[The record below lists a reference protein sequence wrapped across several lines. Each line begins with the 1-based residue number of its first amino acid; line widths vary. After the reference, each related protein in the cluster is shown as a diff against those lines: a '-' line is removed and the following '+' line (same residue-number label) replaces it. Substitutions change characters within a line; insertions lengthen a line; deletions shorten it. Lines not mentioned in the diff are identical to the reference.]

1 MKWRPRREAL
11 GWRLLDSAFVS
22 GIASRLRATPTEV
35 QAIDER
41 APSLA
46 ERIADALAL
55 GGGEVMSASLATPMP
70 PTEQRIAEVTR
81 EVIER
86 AVARGPA
93 VVVGR
98 GAQAYLAQRDDV
110 LHVHC
115 YAPHD
120 ALVERTMMRETI
132 SREKAEEMV
141 KEKNQQREQY
151 VKRMFGRA
159 WLSRSTITHAE
170 HRLARPDKWWRSSR
184 SRARKI
190 RREAR
195 HAGLERGTRD
205 SGGSDKAK
213 TSIAAAP
220 TPSPTALR
228 SVRRQRPPKSADT

>member
-1 MKWRPRREAL
+1 MPAITVTRLFGSGGSEVARRVSEAL

-115 YAPHD
+115 YAPYE
-120 ALVERTMMRETI
+120 ALVERTMKRETI

-141 KEKNQQREQY
+141 REKNQQREQY

-159 WLSRSTITHAE
+159 WLSPE
-170 HRLARPDKWWRSSR
+170 HYHVMLNTSWLGHDKCVDVILELAREKFG
-184 SRARKI
+184 AR
-190 RREAR
+190 RV
-195 HAGLERGTRD
+195 
-205 SGGSDKAK
+205 
-213 TSIAAAP
+213 
-220 TPSPTALR
+220 TPA
-228 SVRRQRPPKSADT
+228 

>member
-1 MKWRPRREAL
+1 MPAITVTRHFGSGGSEVARRVAEVL
-11 GWRLLDSAFVS
+11 GWRLLDSAFVD
-22 GIASRLRATPTEV
+22 GIARGLRATPADV

-46 ERIADALAL
+46 ERLADALAL
-55 GGGEVMSASLATPMP
+55 GGGEMVSASLATPMP
-70 PTEQRIAEVTR
+70 PTEQKIAAVTR

-120 ALVERTMMRETI
+120 ALVERTMVREGIT
-132 SREKAEEMV
+132 EEEADKLV
-141 KEKNQQREQY
+141 RAKNQQREQY

-159 WLSRSTITHAE
+159 WLAPE
-170 HRLARPDKWWRSSR
+170 HYHLMLNTAWLGQDRCVEIILDLA
-184 SRARKI
+184 
-190 RREAR
+190 
-195 HAGLERGTRD
+195 HERFGMRD
-205 SGGSDKAK
+205 NQ
-213 TSIAAAP
+213 TY
-220 TPSPTALR
+220 
-228 SVRRQRPPKSADT
+228 

>member
-1 MKWRPRREAL
+1 MPAITVTRLFGSGGSEVARRVAEAL

-22 GIASRLRATPTEV
+22 GIASRLRATPTDV

-41 APSLA
+41 APSLS
-46 ERIADALAL
+46 ERLADALAL

-86 AVARGPA
+86 TVARGPV

-132 SREKAEEMV
+132 SKEKAEEMV
-141 KEKNQQREQY
+141 RERNQQREHY
-151 VKRMFGRA
+151 VKRMFGRSWLAPEHYHVMLNTA
-159 WLSRSTITHAE
+159 WLGHDKCVEVILE
-170 HRLARPDKWWRSSR
+170 LAREKFG
-184 SRARKI
+184 AR
-190 RREAR
+190 RV
-195 HAGLERGTRD
+195 
-205 SGGSDKAK
+205 
-213 TSIAAAP
+213 
-220 TPSPTALR
+220 TPA
-228 SVRRQRPPKSADT
+228 

>member
-1 MKWRPRREAL
+1 MPAITVTRLFGSGGSEVARRVAEAL
-11 GWRLLDSAFVS
+11 GWRLLDGAFVS
-22 GIASRLRATPTEV
+22 GIASGLRATPTDV

-41 APSLA
+41 APSLS

-86 AVARGPA
+86 TVARGPV

-115 YAPHD
+115 YAPYE
-120 ALVERTMMRETI
+120 ALVERTMTRESI

-141 KEKNQQREQY
+141 KQRNQQREQY

-159 WLSRSTITHAE
+159 WLSPE
-170 HRLARPDKWWRSSR
+170 HYHVMLNTAWLGHDKCVEVILELAREKFG
-184 SRARKI
+184 AR
-190 RREAR
+190 
-195 HAGLERGTRD
+195 
-205 SGGSDKAK
+205 
-213 TSIAAAP
+213 
-220 TPSPTALR
+220 
-228 SVRRQRPPKSADT
+228 

>member
-1 MKWRPRREAL
+1 MPAITVTRLFGSGGSEVARRVAEAL

-46 ERIADALAL
+46 ERLADALAL

-86 AVARGPA
+86 TVARGPV

-141 KEKNQQREQY
+141 RERNQQREHY

-159 WLSRSTITHAE
+159 WLAPE
-170 HRLARPDKWWRSSR
+170 HYHLMLNTAWLGHDKCVEVILDLARDKFG
-184 SRARKI
+184 AR
-190 RREAR
+190 RV
-195 HAGLERGTRD
+195 
-205 SGGSDKAK
+205 
-213 TSIAAAP
+213 
-220 TPSPTALR
+220 TPA
-228 SVRRQRPPKSADT
+228 